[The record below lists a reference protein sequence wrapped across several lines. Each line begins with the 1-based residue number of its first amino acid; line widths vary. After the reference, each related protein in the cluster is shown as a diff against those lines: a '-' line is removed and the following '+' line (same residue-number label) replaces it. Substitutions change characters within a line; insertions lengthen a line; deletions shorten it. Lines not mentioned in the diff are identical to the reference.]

1 MTVLDAAYERLKD
14 AWVEDRRGF
23 VNHGPMACEALFAM
37 GLDEEVV
44 AWANRS
50 AQPHRAR
57 TDHRSRGGVITAWQD
72 HLGQFFLL
80 DEWITHFEHTIDEVG
95 WRDTVATWAP
105 RLMPSLE
112 TKLFHALIRTAHAT
126 RAVENADT
134 SPRRHELAV
143 ALGYWASRYGDGR
156 RMIPPAVT
164 TPHLETDLGVDEIRT
179 EIAELAAGAAHRF
192 VASPDVFTLHGV
204 TGAMAVHLLAG
215 HVPAPAAKAALAR
228 LESAHRD
235 LFGSNVLGHK
245 VVAPAADHQ
254 GIDRTTVATH
264 AAHTGDVHAV
274 KLAEAALRG
283 LDATGDPVFAA
294 AAEVVT
300 GWA

>member
-1 MTVLDAAYERLKD
+1 MTVLDEAYERLKT
-14 AWVEDRRGF
+14 AWLEDQRGF

-44 AWANRS
+44 AWAYRS

-57 TDHRSRGGVITAWQD
+57 TGHRGRGGVITAWQD

-105 RLMPSLE
+105 RLMPSVE

-143 ALGYWASRYGDGR
+143 ALGYWAARYGDGR
-156 RMIPPAVT
+156 RMTPTEVT
-164 TPHLETDLGVDEIRT
+164 TRNQETDLGVDEILK
-179 EIAELAAGAAHRF
+179 EIADLAARAAHRF

-215 HVPAPAAKAALAR
+215 HIPAPAAQAAFTR
-228 LESAHRD
+228 VESAHQD
-235 LFGSNVLGHK
+235 LFGSK
-245 VVAPAADHQ
+245 VVGSQVEAPVADHKE
-254 GIDRTTVATH
+254 IDRTTVATR

-274 KLAEAALRG
+274 KLTEAALRG

-294 AAEVVT
+294 AAETVT